1 MAIQTRNKRS
11 IQFSMAGMSD
21 LVFLLLIFF
30 MLTSTLI
37 APTIINLN
45 LPESKSESRS
55 RQTVTVYVLGDQ
67 RYFVEKESVNADML
81 YTSIARKLGASG
93 SGSVVIRSNKDAQ
106 VQSIVN
112 VIDAVNSINK
122 DEGKKHKVVLATSP
136 KN

>member
-45 LPESKSESRS
+45 LPESRSESRS

-81 YTSIARKLGASG
+81 YTSIARKLGATP

-112 VIDAVNSINK
+112 VIDAVNSINR